1 MTDPE
6 IGATFA
12 GEALGLATPP
22 SGDLSVVAAEEDV
35 GDRLSFPDLR
45 PRILRVLQET
55 VGKTLLGAGCR
66 SPHDARQEAHA
77 SVDQHQSGG
86 LAAREDIVADRDLF
100 ERARG
105 DHALVDTLETSADED
120 DAGAVCERLDA
131 GLSQRRAARRKKEPW
146 AVILGG

>member
-45 PRILRVLQET
+45 PRILRMIQQ
-55 VGKTLLGAGCR
+55 
-66 SPHDARQEAHA
+66 P
-77 SVDQHQSGG
+77 
-86 LAAREDIVADRDLF
+86 F
-100 ERARG
+100 
-105 DHALVDTLETSADED
+105 
-120 DAGAVCERLDA
+120 
-131 GLSQRRAARRKKEPW
+131 
-146 AVILGG
+146 